1 MRKVSFIMCVIM
13 TVSFLGVLPINAD
26 SLKNE
31 EGAEV
36 FYEDSIVSDTF
47 VDEDLIG
54 QIPQIAITLSSGA
67 NGESQVTSEK
77 FTNKK
82 TVIVTPTGQPSD
94 GYQGCATGSEQDRV
108 FFFKTGGSSVKFTVE
123 IDYKNVK
130 FTAETGKSTSSGSGI
145 SSAIPYGS
153 KKTFK
158 FQFIKYYT
166 ISSKKIDVYKYG
178 EYQYSY
184 YVHSPSYSLG
194 RRWVQVGTIG

>member
-1 MRKVSFIMCVIM
+1 M

-54 QIPQIAITLSSGA
+54 QIPQIAITPSSGA

-82 TVIVTPTGQPSD
+82 QLLLHL
-94 GYQGCATGSEQDRV
+94 QDSHLMDIRV
-108 FFFKTGGSSVKFTVE
+108 VQLEV
-123 IDYKNVK
+123 N
-130 FTAETGKSTSSGSGI
+130 
-145 SSAIPYGS
+145 
-153 KKTFK
+153 
-158 FQFIKYYT
+158 
-166 ISSKKIDVYKYG
+166 KIEFSFLK
-178 EYQYSY
+178 
-184 YVHSPSYSLG
+184 LG
-194 RRWVQVGTIG
+194 VVV